1 MNVDAINLSLGGGV
15 NRQAMQNAIA
25 IAIANASN
33 LGETLVMGASKMI
46 GALRL

>member
-15 NRQAMQNAIA
+15 NRQAMQNA